1 MNNVF
6 HIQVVIFKWCQFIH
20 HYRTE
25 MNALKSLIYVEM
37 NRSVSILQV
46 TTFPHIPS
54 SLLFV
59 ELLIDYLRYK
69 SKF

>member
-1 MNNVF
+1 
-6 HIQVVIFKWCQFIH
+6 
-20 HYRTE
+20 

-54 SLLFV
+54 SFLFV

>member
-1 MNNVF
+1 
-6 HIQVVIFKWCQFIH
+6 
-20 HYRTE
+20 

-59 ELLIDYLRYK
+59 ELLIICATKVSFELTQIPFWHHQVDSGVRV
-69 SKF
+69 